1 MDVID
6 THCCAIYERS
16 TVRLAC
22 SFFCFFFF
30 FLLSLSS
37 YCSGKQTSNRLEAI
51 DDCSTL
57 DAHTRAGVHT
67 PGHWL
72 ESSAAIIASWAA
84 DDEAAKFFFLFFL
97 YSCFYLWSARFE
109 WKNQFRLSCGHLT
122 FPRPIDE
129 HLLGIISFIFIL
141 FCHGFFSSRSFSLS
155 LCQFSSSRMIT
166 YYFTIERSIVI
177 ADYTPLLYLRS
188 KRKKNLNET
197 IEGFFQM
204 NDAWWSDVIL
214 FGIFLHDSMPM
225 DRCTTNHSLRSIRR
239 YSRSLWQPID
249 QYLRL
254 WISKFRRENQFNY
267 RTDRTRSLFESVS
280 NESITYQSCQWK
292 R

>member
-6 THCCAIYERS
+6 THCCAIWTVNSSSCSLARS
-16 TVRLAC
+16 SSSSSAFSSSL
-22 SFFCFFFF
+22 
-30 FLLSLSS
+30 FLFP

-57 DAHTRAGVHT
+57 GARAGVHT

-72 ESSAAIIASWAA
+72 ESSAAIIASWAS
-84 DDEAAKFFFLFFL
+84 DDDAAKFFFLFLF
-97 YSCFYLWSARFE
+97 YSCFYLWSNRSE
-109 WKNQFRLSCGHLT
+109 WKNRFRLSCGHLT

-141 FCHGFFSSRSFSLS
+141 FFTDFSPLFLFLSLS
-155 LCQFSSSRMIT
+155 VPIFI
-166 YYFTIERSIVI
+166 IKN
-177 ADYTPLLYLRS
+177 DYLLLYDWKVDCNSRLRS
-188 KRKKNLNET
+188 SCIPPVAT
-197 IEGFFQM
+197 IEGFSFQM

-225 DRCTTNHSLRSIRR
+225 DRCTTNNSLCSIRR
-239 YSRSLWQPID
+239 KRRSLWQSVD
-249 QYLRL
+249 EYLRL
-254 WISKFRRENQFNY
+254 RISKFRRSNQFNY
-267 RTDRTRSLFESVS
+267 RTGRTGSVFEPVS
-280 NESITYQSCQWK
+280 NESIAHQPCQWK